1 MNNIVLSIIIPT
13 LGRKKELKALFESI
27 VNTEI
32 ECSFETLVIDQN
44 EDGLIDELCDMY
56 RERLNLV
63 HHHVHFKGA
72 SKARNYGIDYAC
84 GEVVCF
90 PDDDAEM
97 TENTIAVAL
106 NLLREK
112 KIDCVF
118 GKCIDKNTK
127 ADSVIHFKEEKTV
140 LTLDNFE
147 GAFVEATMFAKR
159 DLFISCRYD
168 ENMGVG
174 CIFGSQE
181 GYDLVY
187 RLLKDKKQMLYSPEI
202 VFFHPQKIETR
213 TTDAEIKRVF
223 YYSCGFGY
231 LCKKHSFKKKYIM
244 RLLKISVGIPVIA
257 IFKHNQLRYYRAQK
271 MGMQLG
277 FKYL

>member
-1 MNNIVLSIIIPT
+1 MSDIVLSIIIPT
-13 LGRKKELKALFESI
+13 LGRYEELKALFESI

-32 ECSFETLVIDQN
+32 KFSFETLVIDQN
-44 EDGLIDELCDMY
+44 EDGLIDDLCDTY
-56 RERLNLV
+56 HDRLNLV
-63 HHHVHFKGA
+63 HHHVHFKGL
-72 SKARNYGIDYAC
+72 SKAKNYGIDYAN
-84 GEVVCF
+84 GAVVCF

-112 KIDCVF
+112 KVDCVF
-118 GKCIDKNTK
+118 GKCIDKDTK
-127 ADSVIHFKEEKTV
+127 SDSVIHFKEEETV

-159 DLFISCRYD
+159 DLFLSHRYD

-174 CIFGSQE
+174 SIFGSQE

-187 RLLKDKKQMLYSPEI
+187 RLLKDGTKMLYSPEI

-213 TTDAEIKRVF
+213 TTDAEVKRAF

-231 LCKKHSFKKKYIM
+231 LCKKHEFKKKYRM
-244 RLLKISVGIPVIA
+244 RLLKITVGIPVIA
-257 IFKHNQLRYYRAQK
+257 ILKHNQLRYFRAQK